1 MDQGG
6 EGEIFSDPEGG
17 LNCFHASLANIFN
30 KCHKKLFSCLMYIK
44 YELEGGSPFILL
56 HMVIVF

>member
-17 LNCFHASLANIFN
+17 LNCFHASLAT
-30 KCHKKLFSCLMYIK
+30 FSINVIK
-44 YELEGGSPFILL
+44 SCFHVLCI
-56 HMVIVF
+56 